1 MVSAWPGSAGVV
13 AEDAQRGGVST
24 IFQEIIMTYPQVLAY
39 LGELSASRSRLQQ
52 AEDILDLHIDLI

>member
-1 MVSAWPGSAGVV
+1 MTRVLALRLPA
-13 AEDAQRGGVST
+13 T